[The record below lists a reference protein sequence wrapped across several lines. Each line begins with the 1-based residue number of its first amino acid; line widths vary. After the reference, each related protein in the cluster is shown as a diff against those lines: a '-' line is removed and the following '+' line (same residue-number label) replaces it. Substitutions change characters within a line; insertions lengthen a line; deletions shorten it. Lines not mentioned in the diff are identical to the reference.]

1 MKTIITAAIFCF
13 ALLTGCTPPESTFTK
28 QDIAIS
34 SDAERIAYNV
44 HGTGS
49 TALVFIHGW
58 SCDSRYW
65 NDQIAAFSKEYT
77 VITMDLAGH
86 GHSSSNRTEYT
97 IESFAEDVKA
107 VIEKESISRAVLIG
121 HSLGGD
127 VIAKSAELMP
137 QIVVSIIGIDT
148 YHNVGEIVTQEFV
161 DQMLLPFNDNFVAAA
176 QEFVGSMFP
185 ETADKD
191 LVYWTKEDMS
201 SAPENSAM
209 NAIRNY
215 LERIVGGESARVF
228 ENVHVPV
235 MSINARQW
243 PTEEEANRTHIK
255 DYRPFYIEET
265 GHFPMLEDPAVF
277 NTLLKEAL
285 ASIETT

>member
-1 MKTIITAAIFCF
+1 MKSIFTATILFL
-13 ALLTGCTPPESTFTK
+13 ALLTGCAPESTFIK
-28 QDIAIS
+28 NDIAIS
-34 SDAERIAYNV
+34 SDAERIAYSV
-44 HGTGS
+44 YGTGS

-65 NDQIAAFSKEYT
+65 REQTAAFSNEYT
-77 VITMDLAGH
+77 VITIDLAGH
-86 GHSSSNRTEYT
+86 GHSSSNRSEYT

-107 VIEKESISRAVLIG
+107 VIKKENIRRAILIG

-137 QIVVSIIGIDT
+137 EIVVSIVGIDT

-161 DQMLLPFNDNFVAAA
+161 DQMLQPFTDDFVTAA

-201 SAPENSAM
+201 SAPKNSAM

-215 LERIVGGESARVF
+215 LERIVSGESSRVF

-235 MSINARQW
+235 MSINGLTW
-243 PTEEEANRTHIK
+243 PTEEDANRKHIK
-255 DYRPFYIEET
+255 DYRPLYIEGT
-265 GHFPMLEDPAVF
+265 GHFPMMERPEAF
-277 NTLLKEAL
+277 NTILKDAL
-285 ASIETT
+285 ASLEAQ